1 VIAGVRGRPARHL
14 GIVQVRIHVRIVREE
29 PRVDPACNIC
39 GVLRRTVDRPGERI
53 VEDSIGH
60 GVEGARVV
68 DRADIWVELVITID
82 VWACDPNYAPNK
94 RNLAYTRRRRWC
106 EKVRYLV
113 VVSALSYCLHQYSL
127 AKSLAHPMS
136 TPWSMDVDNRP
147 DILWC
152 PAEIVM

>member
-1 VIAGVRGRPARHL
+1 MIAGVRGRPARHL
-14 GIVQVRIHVRIVREE
+14 GIVQVRIHVRIVRKE
-29 PRVDPACNIC
+29 PRVDPACNIR
-39 GVLRRTVDRPGERI
+39 GVLGRTVDRPGERI

-68 DRADIWVELVITID
+68 DRADIWVELGITID
-82 VWACDPNYAPNK
+82 VWACDPNY
-94 RNLAYTRRRRWC
+94 
-106 EKVRYLV
+106 VRYPV